1 LVSDQAAH
9 TTPALIVRDTRV
21 YLKPE
26 RSLHL
31 AILLCVCGSLRKI
44 NQVHEAESDTTRT
57 LQDIILSCL
66 PNRKREREKGER
78 ERELTWVIQQSVVE
92 IRRACYRIDHL
103 LMWRG
108 VNPGSR
114 CARLWSGGTPSP
126 PCRQLAPVM
135 SGSRGLASSDA
146 AAASRI
152 TDYTPFMSAL
162 ANRRE
167 PSPIRALQPMLQIPG
182 MVRLLR
188 ASAASLEPSKALSRT
203 WDVCLPALCHS
214 CQVPRA
220 DMRGSAP
227 YSRGGGPGVH
237 IVGAAGVAAIWCE

>member
-1 LVSDQAAH
+1 MKRNQTLHERYRIYNSRL
-9 TTPALIVRDTRV
+9 PA
-21 YLKPE
+21 K
-26 RSLHL
+26 SQK
-31 AILLCVCGSLRKI
+31 G
-44 NQVHEAESDTTRT
+44 
-57 LQDIILSCL
+57 
-66 PNRKREREKGER
+66 EREKGERER

-182 MVRLLR
+182 MVRLLLHLLHT
-188 ASAASLEPSKALSRT
+188 SLEPSKAARGT
-203 WDVCLPALCHS
+203 CVCPLCVIHARS
-214 CQVPRA
+214 LVPIC
-220 DMRGSAP
+220 
-227 YSRGGGPGVH
+227 GGVRR
-237 IVGAAGVAAIWCE
+237 IAVGVALVCTSWGLQGWQRYGVNSGLLKIAVSTYSVPETRSRVSKDGCRLMWW